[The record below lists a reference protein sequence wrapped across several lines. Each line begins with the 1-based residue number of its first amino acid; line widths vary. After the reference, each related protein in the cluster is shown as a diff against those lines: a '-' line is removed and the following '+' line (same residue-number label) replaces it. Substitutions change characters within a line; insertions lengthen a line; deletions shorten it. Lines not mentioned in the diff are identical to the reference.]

1 MMTGKIMKGIGGFYY
16 VYVEGAGLYECRA
29 KGIFRNKK
37 MKPNVG
43 DVVDIDVI
51 SEEEKTGNLTVIH
64 QRKNQLIRPMV
75 ANVDQALVI
84 FAVHEP
90 EPNFQLLNRF
100 LIMMEKQQIPVIIC
114 FNKMDLA
121 SDEERAE
128 LRQNYENSGCQVLF
142 SSAREG
148 EGIPE
153 LRELLR
159 GKTTVMAG
167 PSGVGKS
174 STLNSISPEKQMET
188 GAVSEKIKRGRHTTR
203 HSELIYLGD
212 DTFLMDTPGFSSLY
226 LTDIDKEE
234 LRFYFPEFAEYENK
248 CRFNGCSHIH
258 EPGCAVKQALEEGKI
273 SRMRYEDYCY
283 LYEEL
288 ANAKKW

>member
-1 MMTGKIMKGIGGFYY
+1 MTGKIMKGIGGFYY
-16 VYVEGAGLYECRA
+16 VYVENAGLYECRA

-51 SEEEKTGNLTVIH
+51 SEEEKTGNLVVIH
-64 QRKNQLIRPMV
+64 PRKNQLIRPMV

-100 LIMMEKQQIPVIIC
+100 LIMMEKQEVPVVIC

-121 SDEERAE
+121 SDAERE
-128 LRQNYENSGCQVLF
+128 QLLLDYENSGCHVLF
-142 SSAREG
+142 SSAQEG

-153 LRELLR
+153 LKSLLK

-174 STLNSISPEKQMET
+174 STLNSISEGKQMET

-203 HSELIYLGD
+203 HSELIYLGE
-212 DTFLMDTPGFSSLY
+212 DTYLMDTPGFSSLY
-226 LTDIDKEE
+226 LMDIDKED
-234 LRFYFPEFAEYENK
+234 LRFYFPEFAAYENQ

-258 EPGCAVKQALEEGKI
+258 EPGCAVKEALAEGRI

-288 ANAKKW
+288 ASARKW

>member
-1 MMTGKIMKGIGGFYY
+1 MTGRIMKGIGGFYY
-16 VYVEGAGLYECRA
+16 VEVEGAGLYECRA

-43 DVVDIDVI
+43 DIVDIDVI

-64 QRKNQLIRPMV
+64 KRKNQLIRPMV

-121 SDEERAE
+121 SEEE
-128 LRQNYENSGCQVLF
+128 KEQLRQDYENSGCRVLF

-153 LRELLR
+153 IRELLR

-174 STLNSISPEKQMET
+174 STLNTISPKTQMET

-203 HSELIYLGD
+203 HSELIYLGEE
-212 DTFLMDTPGFSSLY
+212 TFLMDTPGFSSLY
-226 LTDIDKEE
+226 LEDIDKEE
-234 LRFYFPEFAEYENK
+234 LRFYFPEFADYENQ
-248 CRFNGCSHIH
+248 CHFNGCSHIH
-258 EPGCAVKQALEEGKI
+258 EPGCAVKQALEEGAI
-273 SRMRYEDYCY
+273 SRMRYDDYCY

>member
-1 MMTGKIMKGIGGFYY
+1 MKGIGGFYY
-16 VYVEGAGLYECRA
+16 VEVEGAGLYECRA

-43 DVVDIDVI
+43 DIVDIDVI

-64 QRKNQLIRPMV
+64 KRKNQLIRPMV

-121 SDEERAE
+121 SEEE
-128 LRQNYENSGCQVLF
+128 KEQLRQDYENSGCRVLF

-153 LRELLR
+153 IRELLR

-174 STLNSISPEKQMET
+174 STLNTISPKTQMET

-203 HSELIYLGD
+203 HSELIYLGEE
-212 DTFLMDTPGFSSLY
+212 TFLMDTPGFSSLY
-226 LTDIDKEE
+226 LEDIDKED
-234 LRFYFPEFAEYENK
+234 LRFYFPEFADYENQ

-258 EPGCAVKQALEEGKI
+258 EPGCAVKQALEEGAI
-273 SRMRYEDYCY
+273 SRMRYDDYCY

>member
-1 MMTGKIMKGIGGFYY
+1 MTGKIMKGIGGFYY
-16 VYVEGAGLYECRA
+16 VYVENAGLYECRA

-51 SEEEKTGNLTVIH
+51 SEEEKTGNLVVIH
-64 QRKNQLIRPMV
+64 PRKNQLIRPMV

-100 LIMMEKQQIPVIIC
+100 LIMMEKQEVPVVIC

-121 SDEERAE
+121 SDAERE
-128 LRQNYENSGCQVLF
+128 QLLLDYENSGCHVLF
-142 SSAREG
+142 SSAQEG

-153 LRELLR
+153 LKSLLK

-174 STLNSISPEKQMET
+174 STLNSISEGKQMET

-203 HSELIYLGD
+203 HSELIYLGE
-212 DTFLMDTPGFSSLY
+212 DTYLMDTPGFSSLY
-226 LTDIDKEE
+226 LMDIDKED
-234 LRFYFPEFAEYENK
+234 LRFYFPEFGAYENQ

-258 EPGCAVKQALEEGKI
+258 EPGCAVKEALAEGRI

-288 ANAKKW
+288 ASARKW

>member
-1 MMTGKIMKGIGGFYY
+1 MTGRIMKGIGGFYY
-16 VYVEGAGLYECRA
+16 VEVEGAGLYECRA

-43 DVVDIDVI
+43 DIVDIDVI

-64 QRKNQLIRPMV
+64 KRKNQLIRPMV

-121 SDEERAE
+121 SEEE
-128 LRQNYENSGCQVLF
+128 KEQLRQDYENSGCRVLF

-153 LRELLR
+153 IRELLR

-174 STLNSISPEKQMET
+174 STLNTISPKTQMET

-203 HSELIYLGD
+203 HSELIYLGEE
-212 DTFLMDTPGFSSLY
+212 TFLMDTPGFSSLY
-226 LTDIDKEE
+226 LEDIDKEE
-234 LRFYFPEFAEYENK
+234 LRFYFPEFADYENQ

-258 EPGCAVKQALEEGKI
+258 EPGCAVKQALEEGAI
-273 SRMRYEDYCY
+273 SRMRYDYYCY

>member
-1 MMTGKIMKGIGGFYY
+1 MTGKIMKGIGGFYY

-43 DVVDIDVI
+43 DVVDIAVI
-51 SEEEKTGNLTVIH
+51 SEEDKTGNLTVIH
-64 QRKNQLIRPMV
+64 KRKNQLIRPMV

-84 FAVHEP
+84 FSVHEP

-100 LIMMEKQQIPVIIC
+100 LIMMQMQQIPVIIC

-121 SDEERAE
+121 TEEE
-128 LRQNYENSGCQVLF
+128 KEHLRVNYENSGCHVLF
-142 SSAREG
+142 SSAQEG
-148 EGIPE
+148 EGVMQMKK
-153 LRELLR
+153 LLQ

-174 STLNSISPEKQMET
+174 STLNCISPGVQMET

-203 HSELIYLGD
+203 HSELIYLGE
-212 DTFLMDTPGFSSLY
+212 DTYLMDTPGFSSLY
-226 LTDIDKEE
+226 LEGIDKEE
-234 LRFYFPEFAEYENK
+234 LRFYFPEFWDYENK

-258 EPGCAVKQALEEGKI
+258 EPGCEVKHALEEGKI

-288 ANAKKW
+288 ANTKKW